1 MSVICCCIVKQG
13 VVLNQVQPAVKV
25 VNSSN
30 IDGSLQIS
38 FLRNLDPPL
47 FKDQS
52 NNNKEVNFVT
62 LQKNLSFSPL
72 HFITCLCLSYKID
85 QIVVKHPICLHSIEY
100 IYYFY
105 RLFSISINIYTHLYV
120 NHF

>member
-38 FLRNLDPPL
+38 FKKFRPPP

-52 NNNKEVNFVT
+52 NNNKEVSFVT
-62 LQKNLSFSPL
+62 LQKNFSFSPL